1 MANNLGSLIVSL
13 GLDAAEFTKGMSK
26 SEYEAFKSTEKIKSQ
41 FMALGKYVAGLGI
54 GAALVQSIR
63 STADYADEIGKLAQ
77 RAGTSAEDI
86 SKLAYAARQADV
98 DNGQLAKGLRALGED
113 ALTGGEK
120 LAALGIKTTDASGK
134 AKSSAQLF
142 SEVADKIADMEDPQ
156 KKAAAAAELLGSKLG
171 PELIPL
177 LNQGAA
183 GLKSSADEAAR
194 FGRVVNDDAVK
205 AAETFNDNMTK
216 LQEAGTGLATKLAGP
231 VVQSLADASSY
242 FIKVANDVGIA
253 RASLITFGAAFA
265 RAAGLDDVGRM
276 TSQAKANSNAIAL
289 TVKQIE
295 TFQRLADAGDA
306 GAATRVAQLRQ
317 QYEKL
322 QTEGQKITSLLKTEA
337 ADIEASFTPVKGSPL
352 ESNAPRSSGGGNTKA
367 SSGSPAKVVDPD
379 ALFKAYLANLQKQI
393 DAAQEMGVVENTLRD
408 IQLGRIG
415 IVDEAQ
421 RESLLTAA
429 AQIAQMERS
438 KTLAQQQAD
447 EQKKAAEAQ
456 RALQEAGLQVFEE
469 TRTAQ
474 EQLIARLAEIDRL
487 QKAGAISAETAGR
500 AAAKAYGDAAKVTK
514 ELTEEEKLAKR
525 YAAEFKGEFQ
535 NTAEDVIFNS
545 ANASDAVRNLGEEL
559 LKIILRQQLIEPFA
573 KEAGNLLAGLVVSA
587 IGGGTA
593 SYDGGGY
600 TGSGA
605 RSGGVD
611 GKGGFPAILHP
622 NETVIDHTRGQSM
635 GGSVSVSYTINA
647 PGADPGS
654 EMRIKQ
660 EIKAS
665 EARVKNDILAS
676 MNKGGTFARA
686 SGRA

>member
-216 LQEAGTGLATKLAGP
+216 LQEAGTGLANKLAGP

-322 QTEGQKITSLLKTEA
+322 QTEGQKITSLLKNEA
-337 ADIEASFTPVKGSPL
+337 ADIEASFTPIKGTPLMVNGIERIQSPEPIENPWVNYVVL
-352 ESNAPRSSGGGNTKA
+352 GLSVLFEGASWLIALKAFNKEREGRPFFSVIRSSKDPTVFTVLFEDTAALLGLVVALVGVTA
-367 SSGSPAKVVDPD
+367 SHLFDLPVLDGVASVVIGVIL
-379 ALFKAYLANLQKQI
+379 ALTAGFLAIESQ
-393 DAAQEMGVVENTLRD
+393 
-408 IQLGRIG
+408 
-415 IVDEAQ
+415 
-421 RESLLTAA
+421 SLLTGEAA
-429 AQIAQMERS
+429 DPDTRAGI
-438 KTLAQQQAD
+438 
-447 EQKKAAEAQ
+447 EA
-456 RALQEAGLQVFEE
+456 
-469 TRTAQ
+469 
-474 EQLIARLAEIDRL
+474 IARAE
-487 QKAGAISAETAGR
+487 
-500 AAAKAYGDAAKVTK
+500 
-514 ELTEEEKLAKR
+514 
-525 YAAEFKGEFQ
+525 
-535 NTAEDVIFNS
+535 
-545 ANASDAVRNLGEEL
+545 
-559 LKIILRQQLIEPFA
+559 P
-573 KEAGNLLAGLVVSA
+573 
-587 IGGGTA
+587 
-593 SYDGGGY
+593 
-600 TGSGA
+600 
-605 RSGGVD
+605 GVD
-611 GKGGFPAILHP
+611 GLNDARTMHFGP
-622 NETVIDHTRGQSM
+622 NEILVALSLDFRDELTAAQVEDTVARLESRIRAAYPQAGRIYVEAQS
-635 GGSVSVSYTINA
+635 
-647 PGADPGS
+647 
-654 EMRIKQ
+654 
-660 EIKAS
+660 
-665 EARVKNDILAS
+665 LAS
-676 MNKGGTFARA
+676 HAAVRAAVIAGGGAGALVDQVPAVLSTPPAL
-686 SGRA
+686 